1 MKKKAVSLVLLA
13 ALLLT
18 GCSWMDGNYVYVEP
32 YVVRGA
38 QVHAGNVS
46 ASDYA
51 ELVQVLESLVAS
63 GTETCTIDISEFN
76 KVEPASFITAA
87 CRNIRSSSA
96 MGAYAVEDI
105 TYELG
110 TNNGRPAV
118 AVTITY
124 HRSRAEILRIRRL
137 QDMDALTEAIHTAL
151 SDHAVREVFL
161 VEEYAETDLQ
171 TVIRNYA
178 KEHPQDLMEIPQLSE
193 GIYGTEK
200 SRVVEL
206 NFTYQNSRESLR
218 QMQTQVRTV
227 FEAASL
233 YVSNDASDRQKFSQ
247 LSGFLTE
254 RFDYKMD
261 TSITPSYS
269 LLYHGVGDSRAF
281 AEVYAAMC
289 RQAGLECM
297 IVTGTRDG
305 APWTW
310 NMVRD
315 GGEYYHVDL
324 LRNSGNF
331 REYTDME
338 MTGYVWDYSA
348 YPSCDTY
355 YQETVAP
362 AAEAPTEPEV
372 QDPTEPQDE

>member
-1 MKKKAVSLVLLA
+1 MKKAVTLALLA

-18 GCSWMDGNYVYVEP
+18 GCSWMDGDYVYVEP
-32 YVVRGA
+32 YVAQDA

-51 ELVQVLESLVAS
+51 ELVRVLESLVAS

-76 KVEPASFITAA
+76 KSEPASFITAA

-96 MGAYAVEDI
+96 MGAYAVENI

-137 QDMDALTEAIHTAL
+137 KDMEALTEAIHTAL
-151 SDHAVREVFL
+151 SDHSVRVVFL
-161 VEEYAETDLQ
+161 VEEYEEADLQ

-178 KEHPQDLMEIPQLSE
+178 KTHPQDLMEIPQLSE
-193 GIYGTEK
+193 GIYGTEN

-247 LSGFLTE
+247 LGGFLTE
-254 RFDYKMD
+254 RFDYKLE

-269 LLYHGVGDSRAF
+269 LLHHGVGDSRAF

-310 NMVRD
+310 NMIRD

-324 LRNSGNF
+324 LRSSGSF
-331 REYTDME
+331 RGYSDTE
-338 MTGYVWDYSA
+338 MSGYVWDYSS
-348 YPSCDTY
+348 YPPCVTY
-355 YQETVAP
+355 YQEAFAP
-362 AAEAPTEPEV
+362 AAEMPTGPETEAPTEPQV
-372 QDPTEPQDE
+372 G

>member
-1 MKKKAVSLVLLA
+1 MRKKAVVLALLA

-18 GCSWMDGNYVYVEP
+18 GCSWMDGDYVYVEP
-32 YVVRGA
+32 YVIQGA
-38 QVHAGNVS
+38 ETHAGNVS

-51 ELVQVLESLVAS
+51 ELVQVLESLVDS
-63 GTETCTIDISEFN
+63 GTETCTIDIGEFN
-76 KVEPASFITAA
+76 KEEPASFITAA

-96 MGAYAVEDI
+96 MGAYAVENI

-137 QDMDALTEAIHTAL
+137 KDMEELTEAIHTAL
-151 SDHAVREVFL
+151 SDHAVRVVFL
-161 VEEYAETDLQ
+161 VEEYAEADLQ
-171 TVIRNYA
+171 TIIRDYA

-193 GIYGTEK
+193 GIYGTEA

-218 QMQTQVRTV
+218 QMQSQVRTV

-233 YVSNDASDRQKFSQ
+233 YVSGDASDHQKFSQ

-310 NMVRD
+310 NMILD
-315 GGEYYHVDL
+315 GEGYYHVDL
-324 LRNSGNF
+324 LRSSGSF
-331 REYTDME
+331 REYSDME
-338 MTGYVWDYSA
+338 MSGYVWDYSA
-348 YPSCDTY
+348 YPVCDTY
-355 YQETVAP
+355 YQEPTVP
-362 AAEAPTEPEV
+362 ASTGPSEPDPT
-372 QDPTEPQDE
+372 DPTE